1 MEERRPRVLAI
12 DAGGTMTDTFIVDE
26 LGSFV
31 VGKAQTTP
39 DDESVGFM
47 ESARDALKQWE
58 SSPEEAFGTI
68 ASGIYSGTAML
79 NRLLSRQ
86 GLEIGAIVT
95 AGQEDYLK
103 IERGIQTYLGYSY
116 SDRLHLA
123 THYHNPSLVPRER
136 MKGVRGRIDVFGE
149 EVAPLREQDAREAA
163 AELLDAGVDGICV
176 CLLLSYRN
184 AEHEIRVG
192 EILAEEKAKR
202 GVDGQ
207 VPVFLSSELYP
218 QRRDL
223 PRLNSTLIEA
233 YAAEPSRGTLKAV
246 RDQTK
251 KAGARFELRVMASHG
266 GTISI
271 EARELARTLV
281 SGPIGGVVGGQGIA
295 ERLGIPNALCT
306 DIGGTSFDIALITD
320 GRFEITP
327 TPDIARF
334 MLNMPLVKID
344 SIGAG
349 TGSFVRVNPNSGRPE
364 LGPDS
369 AGARIGVCWPEGGLE
384 TISVTDLNLVLG
396 RVNPDYFLGGDVK
409 LDPERA
415 RAEVERQLAEPLGL
429 ELDDAAA
436 GVVGL
441 FEQTLKNEAVGR
453 ILGKGYSPADYAL
466 LCYGGGGP
474 LHVGGYTEGV
484 AYRDVLV
491 PAWAAGFSAYGC
503 ACADFEYRYDQTID
517 MPILPGQDEL
527 EKAGIAVMITGG
539 WLGLED
545 KVADEFAKSGIE
557 RDAIT
562 FTHAVR
568 MQYYGQLNDI
578 EIVSPHAELE
588 DDGQL
593 DDLIDEFERAY
604 GKVYARSARSPELG
618 YLVTQAI
625 VHGSVEVEKPALPD
639 FGEGEGAPPSKGAR
653 RVRWGDDYADS
664 DIYELD
670 QVEAGNSITGPA
682 IVEATRDLE
691 PREREPIGW
700 EGKRLDQM
708 LAESERLFA
717 DTGSYCG
724 LSGELELKD
733 SDPIGY
739 EKLFARL
746 RGGLVSARETALNIS
761 ASPIV
766 RELGE
771 LCFALYTP
779 EGDSVAL
786 STGIIVHV
794 HTMSDA
800 IKWMVRHGYED
811 NPGIRPGDIFANN
824 DPVIGDVH
832 NADGAASP
840 TCSTS
845 APRRPEECRWGRPTG
860 STTASTCPA

>member
-1 MEERRPRVLAI
+1 MAPDDAERSPRVLAI

-26 LGSFV
+26 SGAFV

-39 DDESVGFM
+39 DDESIGFM
-47 ESARDALKQWE
+47 SSARDALKQWR
-58 SSPEEAFGTI
+58 STPEDAFAGI

-95 AGQEDYLK
+95 AGQEDYLR

-123 THYHNPSLVPRER
+123 THYHNPPLVPRER
-136 MKGVRGRIDVFGE
+136 VKGVRGRIDVFGN
-149 EVAPLREQDAREAA
+149 EVLPLREEDARDAA

-176 CLLLSYRN
+176 CLLFSYRN

-192 EILAEEKAKR
+192 EILAEEKARR
-202 GVDGQ
+202 GVDGS
-207 VPVFLSSELYP
+207 VPVFLSADLYP

-233 YAAEPSRGTLKAV
+233 YAAEPSRGTLRAV
-246 RDQTK
+246 RDRTK
-251 KAGARFELRVMASHG
+251 EAGAGFELRVMASHG

-271 EARELARTLV
+271 EAKELARTLV

-295 ERLGIPNALCT
+295 ERLGIGNVLCT

-334 MLNMPLVKID
+334 MLNMPLVRID

-409 LDPERA
+409 LDPGRA

-429 ELDDAAA
+429 EVDDAAA

-474 LHVGGYTEGV
+474 LHVAGYTEEV

-503 ACADFEYRYDQTID
+503 ACADFEYRYDHTID
-517 MPILPGQDEL
+517 MPILPSQDEL
-527 EKAGIAVMITGG
+527 ERAGVGVMISGA
-539 WLGLED
+539 WQGLED
-545 KVADEFAKSGIE
+545 KVADEFAKSGVA
-557 RDAIT
+557 RDEVAFI
-562 FTHAVR
+562 HAVR

-578 EIVSPHAELE
+578 EIISPHMELE
-588 DDGQL
+588 EAAEV
-593 DDLIDEFERAY
+593 DDLVAEFEEAY

-625 VHGSVEVEKPALPD
+625 VHGAVEVEKPALPD
-639 FGEGEGAPPSKGAR
+639 SPEHEGTPQAKGAR
-653 RVRWGDDYADS
+653 RVRWGDDYAETDL
-664 DIYELD
+664 YELMD
-670 QVEAGNSITGPA
+670 LEAGNSIPGPA
-682 IVEATRDLE
+682 IVESVATTFAIPPGRSA
-691 PREREPIGW
+691 
-700 EGKRLDQM
+700 RLDRHQI
-708 LAESERLFA
+708 FH
-717 DTGSYCG
+717 
-724 LSGELELKD
+724 LE
-733 SDPIGY
+733 
-739 EKLFARL
+739 
-746 RGGLVSARETALNIS
+746 VSAE
-761 ASPIV
+761 
-766 RELGE
+766 
-771 LCFALYTP
+771 
-779 EGDSVAL
+779 
-786 STGIIVHV
+786 
-794 HTMSDA
+794 
-800 IKWMVRHGYED
+800 
-811 NPGIRPGDIFANN
+811 
-824 DPVIGDVH
+824 
-832 NADGAASP
+832 
-840 TCSTS
+840 
-845 APRRPEECRWGRPTG
+845 
-860 STTASTCPA
+860 

>member
-1 MEERRPRVLAI
+1 MGESGERNPRVLAI
-12 DAGGTMTDTFIVDE
+12 DAGGTMTDTFIVDDA
-26 LGSFV
+26 GSFV

-39 DDESVGFM
+39 EDESIGFM
-47 ESARDALKQWE
+47 ESARDALAQWDEIPE
-58 SSPEEAFGTI
+58 SAFGRV

-86 GLEIGAIVT
+86 GRRIGAIVS
-95 AGQEDYLK
+95 AGQEDYLR

-123 THYHNPSLVPRER
+123 THYHNPPLVPREL
-136 MKGVRGRIDVFGE
+136 MKGVRGRVDVFGQ
-149 EVAPLREQDAREAA
+149 EVTPLREEDAREAA

-176 CLLLSYRN
+176 CLLFSYRN

-192 EILAEEKAKR
+192 EILEEERAR
-202 GVDGQ
+202 RDDDRE

-233 YAAEPSRGTLKAV
+233 YAAEPSRGSLKAV
-246 RDQTK
+246 RDKTK
-251 KAGARFELRVMASHG
+251 DAGAGFELRVMASHG

-295 ERLGIPNALCT
+295 ERLGLPNVLCT

-334 MLNMPLVKID
+334 MLNMPLVRID

-409 LDPERA
+409 LDPEQA
-415 RAEVERQLAEPLGL
+415 RAEVQRQLAEPLGL
-429 ELDDAAA
+429 EVEDAAA

-441 FEQTLKNEAVGR
+441 FEQTLKNEAIGR

-474 LHVGGYTEGV
+474 LHVAGYTEGV
-484 AYRDVLV
+484 AYRDVMV

-503 ACADFEYRYDQTID
+503 ACADFEYRYEVTID
-517 MPILPGQDEL
+517 MPILPTADDMER
-527 EKAGIAVMITGG
+527 AGVGMMITGA
-539 WLGLED
+539 WLGLQE
-545 KVADEFAKSGIE
+545 KVAEEFAKSGVE
-557 RDAIT
+557 RDAIS

-578 EIVSPHAELE
+578 EIVSPHMELE
-588 DDGQL
+588 DAEGVA
-593 DDLIDEFERAY
+593 DLIAEFEEAY

-625 VHGSVEVEKPALPD
+625 VLGSVEVEKPALPD
-639 FGEGEGAPPSKGAR
+639 FAEREGSPPVKGTR
-653 RVRWGDDYADS
+653 RVRWGDESAET
-664 DIYELD
+664 DIYELAD
-670 QVEAGNSITGPA
+670 VEAGNSITGPA
-682 IVEATRDLE
+682 IVESVATTFAIPPQRDA
-691 PREREPIGW
+691 
-700 EGKRLDQM
+700 RLD
-708 LAESERLFA
+708 RRHIFH
-717 DTGSYCG
+717 
-724 LSGELELKD
+724 LSQ
-733 SDPIGY
+733 
-739 EKLFARL
+739 A
-746 RGGLVSARETALNIS
+746 
-761 ASPIV
+761 
-766 RELGE
+766 
-771 LCFALYTP
+771 
-779 EGDSVAL
+779 
-786 STGIIVHV
+786 
-794 HTMSDA
+794 
-800 IKWMVRHGYED
+800 
-811 NPGIRPGDIFANN
+811 
-824 DPVIGDVH
+824 
-832 NADGAASP
+832 
-840 TCSTS
+840 
-845 APRRPEECRWGRPTG
+845 
-860 STTASTCPA
+860 